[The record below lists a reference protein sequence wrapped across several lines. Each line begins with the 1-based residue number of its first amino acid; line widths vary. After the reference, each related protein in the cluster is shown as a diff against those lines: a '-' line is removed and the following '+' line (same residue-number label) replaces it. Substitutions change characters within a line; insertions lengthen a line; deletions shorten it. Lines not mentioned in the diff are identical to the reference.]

1 MSALDAFRSRIVESA
16 KVAANAAKS
25 GFTLDDLAKN
35 DEYIHSEGLRISDK
49 KKKKKVP
56 SSASNGEVVPSAVED
71 LSERL
76 PDRQQ
81 RQTIAQ
87 KQSSPR
93 VDNSRKQTQYKP
105 QLIPSVA
112 ALYDQNDKQHKFSKQ
127 SAVDGRQNNGTFSS
141 TGHEHN
147 RQAKFDAEKN
157 TTANPSSPAT
167 KSILLVNERQAHILT
182 ELDYDSDTDSDE
194 DEFSPLKSMNDIEL
208 GRRQDNA
215 ALYDQLENELNESIS
230 RQTVLNGQTIGEKVK
245 GVNRFMEMTTRLE
258 NEREMHIKSQLAA
271 HESTPNYRI
280 HDRNGIAGEEP
291 INALKVGL
299 AWVKNVAAPQLE
311 AVSKQLLTRISE
323 PELRNKNTPDHSSIR
338 GFVNGQ
344 HRPIRRD
351 SKDDIMISTST
362 SVLSANDM
370 AELERIRV
378 RSSTSKLQALTKA
391 CDHRFVF
398 IGLTLV
404 IALFVYFYSRHR
416 SVHDVL

>member
-1 MSALDAFRSRIVESA
+1 
-16 KVAANAAKS
+16 
-25 GFTLDDLAKN
+25 
-35 DEYIHSEGLRISDK
+35 
-49 KKKKKVP
+49 
-56 SSASNGEVVPSAVED
+56 
-71 LSERL
+71 
-76 PDRQQ
+76 
-81 RQTIAQ
+81 
-87 KQSSPR
+87 
-93 VDNSRKQTQYKP
+93 
-105 QLIPSVA
+105 
-112 ALYDQNDKQHKFSKQ
+112 LYNQNEKQHKFSKQ
-127 SAVDGRQNNGTFSS
+127 SAVDGRQNNGTISS

-147 RQAKFDAEKN
+147 GQAKLDAEKN
-157 TTANPSSPAT
+157 TTANPSSPA

-194 DEFSPLKSMNDIEL
+194 DEFSPLKSLDIEL
-208 GRRQDNA
+208 GRRDNA

-280 HDRNGIAGEEP
+280 HDRNGTAGEEP